1 MTPLLSELALISATR
16 MVNGVAEGIVIVL
29 LAWVLVRTIGRR
41 NASTR
46 FAVWFAALL
55 GIVTLPWIGVVKT
68 GSATAAAAP
77 VHSAV
82 TLPASWAMGILA
94 VWAALAGIALLRLAV
109 GLAHLRKVRRE
120 SRELK
125 VEDLSPLVRA
135 TLEEFQSTRA
145 VKLAVSDELQV
156 PTAMGFF
163 KPLVVLP
170 GWAVSE
176 LSAEEMNSI
185 LIHELA
191 HLRRRDDWTNL
202 AQKLVH
208 AVLFFHPAVW
218 WVEKQLSLEREM
230 ACDDFVLSQTSDPRA
245 YAECLVAVAEKSFMR
260 RGLALAQAAVGR
272 LRQTTLRV
280 TRILDGN
287 RRGAVRVWKPAVG
300 LLAVSSMCVAAG
312 LAHAPELVAFQDS
325 AVSLPTTAKTMPA
338 PAIAKTVKP
347 VVVAAKAKAPAVPRV
362 VMAGDM
368 QLAPPLPPVLQ
379 AKLAQLPEQ
388 MPPGV
393 DSMMVVLQEKQW
405 DPEVGAWK
413 ISTWHF
419 TVVKADLKPEQV
431 PAGLLLPAK
440 QI

>member
-1 MTPLLSELALISATR
+1 MTPLVSELARISATR

-55 GIVTLPWIGVVKT
+55 GIVTLPWIGFVKT
-68 GSATAAAAP
+68 ETASASAAP
-77 VHSAV
+77 VHSAL
-82 TLPASWAMGILA
+82 TLPGSWAVGILA
-94 VWAALAGIALLRLAV
+94 AWAALAGIALVRLAI

-120 SRELK
+120 SRELD
-125 VEDLSPLVRA
+125 VEALSPLAQA
-135 TLEEFQSTRA
+135 TLADFQSTRA

-163 KPLVVLP
+163 SPLVVLP
-170 GWAVSE
+170 SWAVTE
-176 LSAEEMNSI
+176 LSADELNSI

-312 LAHAPELVAFQDS
+312 LSHAPELVAFQDS
-325 AVSLPTTAKTMPA
+325 AVSLPSAARAMSA

-347 VVVAAKAKAPAVPRV
+347 AVTAAKAKAPVEPKFL
-362 VMAGDM
+362 MARSM
-368 QLAPPLPPVLQ
+368 ELAPPLPPALQ
-379 AKLAQLPEQ
+379 AKLAELPAQ

-393 DSMMVVLQEKQW
+393 ESMMVVLQEKQW
-405 DPEVGAWK
+405 DPETGAWK
-413 ISTWHF
+413 ISTWHL

-431 PAGLLLPAK
+431 PAGLRLPAK